1 MSTRQDNPHL
11 ELSVRSKAL
20 LKAMGY
26 TSEELEKPRIG
37 IANTWSETS
46 PGHYHLRV
54 LAEAVK
60 AGIREAGGTPF
71 EFSSF
76 AQCPVYTGVGGLEDG
91 GIRYDTPT
99 RDIVA
104 ASVEASTS
112 LHAFDGLVLISSCDK
127 SVPAHLLAAAR
138 LDIPSIMVT
147 GGPMRT
153 GVWRGKQVIITDVD
167 LETYRRGMGTG
178 KLSMQELEDLEEAAC
193 PGPGACAL
201 LGTANTM
208 QCISE
213 ALGLTLPYMST
224 ALPGSAKK
232 LRLAKE
238 SGKQIVKLVERNLK
252 PSQIITPESL
262 ENAIRVLHA
271 LGGSTNAV
279 IHILAL
285 CEELDLEAKIN
296 LATIEKLGEET
307 PWITNVRPGGEFF
320 MQDLDE
326 AGGVQAVMKRLESLL
341 NLKTITVNGKT
352 VERNLENVNVW
363 RPEVIHSLDDPLSE
377 NGLVVLRGN
386 LANSAIVRPMVIPNK
401 KTYFKGPARVYNSQE
416 EAIEGLKRRELK
428 KGEVLVV
435 RYEGPRGGPGLTEV
449 FRVSGY
455 LQALEMDT
463 ACAFI
468 TDGKISGFGKGFYVV
483 QVTPEAYVG
492 GTLALVENG
501 DVIEIDLL
509 NKKLELLVDEGEI
522 KKRRKKWTPPK
533 PRVQRGFLTL
543 YARFASPATK
553 GAGLNLKL

>member
-1 MSTRQDNPHL
+1 MKDNVHL
-11 ELSVRSKAL
+11 RELSLRSKAL

-46 PGHYHLRV
+46 PGHYHLRN
-54 LAEAVK
+54 LADAVK
-60 AGIREAGGTPF
+60 AGIWQAGGTPF

-76 AQCPVYTGVGGLEDG
+76 AQCPIFTGVGGLEDG

-104 ASVEASTS
+104 ASVEASTL
-112 LHAFDGLVLISSCDK
+112 LHAFDGLVLLSSCDK
-127 SVPAHLLAAAR
+127 NVPGHLLAAAR
-138 LDIPSIMVT
+138 LNIPSIIVT
-147 GGPMRT
+147 GGPMLT
-153 GVWRGKQVIITDVD
+153 GIHLGKKVMITDVD
-167 LETYRRGMGTG
+167 LETYKQGMGTCN
-178 KLSMQELEDLEEAAC
+178 LSIQELEELEECVC

-213 ALGLTLPYMST
+213 ALGLTLPRAGT
-224 ALPGSAKK
+224 AIAGFAKQ
-232 LRLAKE
+232 LRIAKA
-238 SGKQIVKLVERNLK
+238 SGKQIVELVKRGLR
-252 PSQIITPESL
+252 PAQIMTSESL
-262 ENAIRVLHA
+262 ENAVRVLHA

-279 IHILAL
+279 VHILAL
-285 CEELDLEAKIN
+285 CEELDLEVKIN

-307 PWITNVRPGGEFF
+307 PWITDVKPGGQFF
-320 MQDLDE
+320 VQDLDE
-326 AGGVQAVMKRLESLL
+326 AGGVQAVLKRLESML
-341 NLKTITVNGKT
+341 NLKTVTVNGNTLEK
-352 VERNLENVNVW
+352 NLENVVVK
-363 RPEVIHSLDDPLSE
+363 RPEVIHSLENPLSK
-377 NGLVVLRGN
+377 NGLIVLRGN
-386 LANSAIVRPMVIPNK
+386 LADSAIVRPMVIPDK

-449 FRVSGY
+449 FRISGY

-463 ACAFI
+463 ACAFV
-468 TDGKISGFGKGFYVV
+468 TDGKISGFGKSFYVV
-483 QVTPEAYVG
+483 QVSPEAYVG

-501 DVIEIDLL
+501 DTIEIDLSK
-509 NKKLELLVDEGEI
+509 KKLELLVDEGKI

-533 PRVQRGFLTL
+533 PRVHRGFLTL
-543 YARFASPATK
+543 YARFANSSAK